1 MENVVAE
8 STSAARFDTWL
19 MAVFSGTALLLAVI
33 GIYGLMA
40 YIVEQR
46 RLEIGIRM
54 ALGAQPGRIRNS
66 FLGRGLLVSLIGLV
80 VGLTA
85 AYNVSK
91 LMARFLFGV
100 TPRDPITFMAIPL
113 LLILV
118 ALAAAWLPARVASR
132 SNPST
137 LLRQN

>member
-1 MENVVAE
+1 
-8 STSAARFDTWL
+8 
-19 MAVFSGTALLLAVI
+19 VI

-54 ALGAQPGRIRNS
+54 ALGAHPRRIRNS
-66 FLGRGLLVSLIGLV
+66 FLGRGLLVSLTGLV
-80 VGLTA
+80 IGLTA
-85 AYNVSK
+85 AYSVSK

-100 TPRDPITFMAIPL
+100 TPRDPITFIATPL
-113 LLILV
+113 MLILV

-137 LLRQN
+137 LLGQD